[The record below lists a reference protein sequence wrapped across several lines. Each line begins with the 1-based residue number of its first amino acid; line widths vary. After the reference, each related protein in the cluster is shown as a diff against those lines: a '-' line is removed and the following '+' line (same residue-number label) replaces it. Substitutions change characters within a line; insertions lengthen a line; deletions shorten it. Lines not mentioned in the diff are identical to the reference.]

1 MAFSEDQSAWDAFL
15 AEWPLERLRTMALD
29 EYTRAGD
36 KHCFTYWLESALDE
50 YGSIWGGSAFKFGI
64 YSRNDTAPKAG
75 DSSRAYDDGYGWY
88 RQFGDTA
95 EEAFAAVREEVVRIA
110 EAARRGAFAV
120 VDQSRLGPSYS
131 WKIAFH
137 YQNRNAEYPIPCVFQ
152 RKPLL
157 HFCGHALNDRAIPL
171 SDLYQQA
178 ARKREAG
185 ESVIGFSR
193 RLWREWVTSTP
204 LRITL
209 TEGAVRNGYLPIN
222 LISAPFPESV
232 QGGDT
237 EVDAGEPVRF
247 RTDTGLEFECDVR
260 APNGY
265 SGRLR
270 KRLGSYFKERQ
281 VKPGDV
287 IEIRSD
293 DDDGFTITHLPKG
306 TASAADPPAAVAAP
320 TTVRE
325 ERLEYRRMPVNKILC
340 GPPGTG
346 KTYYTVNEALEILD
360 PEFKQEHL
368 HDRAALKARYDEL
381 AAEQRIRFVTFHQSF
396 SYEDFVEGIRAD
408 SEGGQLQYRVEPGV
422 FRAIC
427 EDARGSARVASDVG
441 VREGARI
448 WKISIDGAGSAS
460 PTREYCFA
468 NGEARIGWPDVGDL
482 ANERLEELPAYASL
496 GSNDRSTLKAFS
508 REIEPGDVLLC
519 IRSEDEIQAV
529 GVVQGEYEYQP
540 KPPAGVRQD
549 FPNVLPVKWLATGLE
564 LDIRPINDG
573 RKFTVKTVYEITR
586 FGWPDLAEY
595 LEAAGVRLA
604 GADSLQE
611 ARELPYVLI
620 IDEINR
626 GNVSRIF
633 GELITLIEPSKRRG
647 AEEALEVVLPY
658 SRKRFSVPR
667 NVHLIGT
674 MNTADRS
681 LAGLDVALRRRFE
694 FVEML
699 PDSSALQEARVD
711 GIALDAL
718 LDSMNRRIEV
728 LLGRDYMLG
737 HAYFMPLVA
746 SPTLDGLAG
755 VFRKQVL
762 PLLQEYFFEDWQKI
776 AWVLNDHRKP
786 EGLKFVQHVNAGIG
800 ELLGDVEIP
809 GEGRVWSINDDA
821 FELADAY
828 LATIKAPQ
836 GPA

>member
-1 MAFSEDQSAWDAFL
+1 M
-15 AEWPLERLRTMALD
+15 
-29 EYTRAGD
+29 
-36 KHCFTYWLESALDE
+36 
-50 YGSIWGGSAFKFGI
+50 
-64 YSRNDTAPKAG
+64 
-75 DSSRAYDDGYGWY
+75 
-88 RQFGDTA
+88 
-95 EEAFAAVREEVVRIA
+95 
-110 EAARRGAFAV
+110 
-120 VDQSRLGPSYS
+120 
-131 WKIAFH
+131 
-137 YQNRNAEYPIPCVFQ
+137 
-152 RKPLL
+152 
-157 HFCGHALNDRAIPL
+157 
-171 SDLYQQA
+171 
-178 ARKREAG
+178 
-185 ESVIGFSR
+185 
-193 RLWREWVTSTP
+193 
-204 LRITL
+204 
-209 TEGAVRNGYLPIN
+209 
-222 LISAPFPESV
+222 
-232 QGGDT
+232 
-237 EVDAGEPVRF
+237 
-247 RTDTGLEFECDVR
+247 
-260 APNGY
+260 
-265 SGRLR
+265 
-270 KRLGSYFKERQ
+270 
-281 VKPGDV
+281 
-287 IEIRSD
+287 
-293 DDDGFTITHLPKG
+293 
-306 TASAADPPAAVAAP
+306 
-320 TTVRE
+320 
-325 ERLEYRRMPVNKILC
+325 
-340 GPPGTG
+340 
-346 KTYYTVNEALEILD
+346 
-360 PEFKQEHL
+360 
-368 HDRAALKARYDEL
+368 
-381 AAEQRIRFVTFHQSF
+381 
-396 SYEDFVEGIRAD
+396 
-408 SEGGQLQYRVEPGV
+408 
-422 FRAIC
+422 
-427 EDARGSARVASDVG
+427 
-441 VREGARI
+441 
-448 WKISIDGAGSAS
+448 
-460 PTREYCFA
+460 
-468 NGEARIGWPDVGDL
+468 
-482 ANERLEELPAYASL
+482 
-496 GSNDRSTLKAFS
+496 KAFS

-549 FPNVLPVKWLATGLE
+549 FPNVLPVKWLATGLG

>member
-1 MAFSEDQSAWDAFL
+1 MAELEGDASVKTQWEQVIE
-15 AEWPLERLRTMALD
+15 AV
-29 EYTRAGD
+29 
-36 KHCFTYWLESALDE
+36 SALGGRATRYEVWD
-50 YGSIWGGSAFKFGI
+50 YLKGSQPDTSFASVTANLLSA
-64 YSRNDTAPKAG
+64 SVNSPARTSHHAG
-75 DSSRAYDDGYGWY
+75 R
-88 RQFGDTA
+88 
-95 EEAFAAVREEVVRIA
+95 
-110 EAARRGAFAV
+110 
-120 VDQSRLGPSYS
+120 
-131 WKIAFH
+131 
-137 YQNRNAEYPIPCVFQ
+137 
-152 RKPLL
+152 
-157 HFCGHALNDRAIPL
+157 
-171 SDLYQQA
+171 
-178 ARKREAG
+178 
-185 ESVIGFSR
+185 
-193 RLWREWVTSTP
+193 
-204 LRITL
+204 
-209 TEGAVRNGYLPIN
+209 
-222 LISAPFPESV
+222 FP
-232 QGGDT
+232 
-237 EVDAGEPVRF
+237 R
-247 RTDTGLEFECDVR
+247 RTDTGNRYDRLYKVGTGEGTYFVPYDPREHGVWEIYLDPSATSTHNNSIRLLESGHFDAASAVSWLERRYPTTCTR
-260 APNGY
+260 TTHIAAFRNA
-265 SGRLR
+265 SGRSLA
-270 KRLGSYFKERQ
+270 L
-281 VKPGDV
+281 D
-287 IEIRSD
+287 
-293 DDDGFTITHLPKG
+293 PKTKKG
-306 TASAADPPAAVAAP
+306 AWIFLDSEPPAVEESRIKEYLPHDSRNHHLRNHAP
-320 TTVRE
+320 DLWVGNPAYSVHVGSIDELARLCDWYDDTTTHHSRTCNAPGAHESMVN
-325 ERLEYRRMPVNKILC
+325 PVNRILC

-346 KTYYTVNEALEILD
+346 KTYHTVNEALEILD
-360 PEFKQEHL
+360 PEFREENL

-381 AAEQRIRFVTFHQSF
+381 AAQQRIRFVTFHQSF

-422 FRAIC
+422 FRSIC

-448 WKISIDGAGSAS
+448 WKISIDGTASPS
-460 PTREYCFA
+460 PTRDYCFV

-482 ANERLEELPAYASL
+482 RNERLEDLPAYATL

-519 IRSEDEIQAV
+519 IRSEDQVQAI
-529 GVVQGEYEYQP
+529 GVVQGEYEHQP
-540 KPPAGVRQD
+540 EPPAGVRRD
-549 FPNVLPVKWLATGLE
+549 YPNVLPVKWISTGLA

-573 RKFTVKTVYEITR
+573 RKFTLKTVYEITR

-595 LEAAGVRLA
+595 LEAANVPLA
-604 GADSLQE
+604 GTAPLQE

-699 PDSSALQEARVD
+699 PDSGALQDASVE

-737 HAYFMPLVA
+737 HAYFMPLVS
-746 SPTLDGLAG
+746 SPTLKGLAG

-786 EGLKFVQHVNAGIG
+786 ENLRFVQQLSSGVG

-809 GEGRVWSINDDA
+809 GDGRVWSINDDA
-821 FELADAY
+821 FERADAY
-828 LATIKAPQ
+828 RAIIKAPQ
-836 GPA
+836 GAA

>member
-247 RTDTGLEFECDVR
+247 RTDTGLKFESDVR

-270 KRLGSYFKERQ
+270 TRLGSYFKERNA
-281 VKPGDV
+281 KPGDV

-549 FPNVLPVKWLATGLE
+549 FPNVLPVKWLATGLG

-699 PDSSALQEARVD
+699 PDSSALLEARVD